1 MLRIYCFFSQVL
13 KTVNNSFYIKMAVTA
28 KKLMQNVCKTVP
40 LSPPV
45 SLCAWVSVS
54 VFMDGTHCGLPLAE
68 HTCYQEWSVSED
80 NEEQPVQLARA
91 DSPSQNSSQLASAFI
106 LEWKDISF
114 MPVLCTQKT
123 TLASSSRD
131 TGERAVKWLNP
142 TQAHVSSRNHLKSSS
157 HSLWQQLKT
166 TLSVFLRPLSL
177 LSKLV
182 TPGRDTIT
190 QT

>member
-1 MLRIYCFFSQVL
+1 
-13 KTVNNSFYIKMAVTA
+13 MAVTA

-45 SLCAWVSVS
+45 SPRAWVSVS

-68 HTCYQEWSVSED
+68 RNCYQEWSVSED
-80 NEEQPVQLARA
+80 NEEQPVQLAQA
-91 DSPSQNSSQLASAFI
+91 DSPSQNSSQLVSAFI

-114 MPVLCTQKT
+114 MPVLCAQKT

-131 TGERAVKWLNP
+131 TGERVVKWLNP
-142 TQAHVSSRNHLKSSS
+142 TWGRVVQAHVSSRSHLKSSS

>member
-1 MLRIYCFFSQVL
+1 
-13 KTVNNSFYIKMAVTA
+13 
-28 KKLMQNVCKTVP
+28 MQNVCKTVP

-45 SLCAWVSVS
+45 SPRAWVSVS

-68 HTCYQEWSVSED
+68 RTCCQEWSVSEN
-80 NEEQPVQLARA
+80 NEEQPVQLAQA

-114 MPVLCTQKT
+114 MPVLCAQKT

-142 TQAHVSSRNHLKSSS
+142 TSCSGSCFQQKSSS

-182 TPGRDTIT
+182 TPGRDAIT